1 MTLYRILKRGTDLV
15 VATIALAV
23 LAPLLV
29 PIMIALRLTGEGEVF
44 YRQRR
49 HGYRNQMFDILKFAT
64 MLKDSPNLAGGIITL
79 RDDPRVLP
87 LGKFLRQTKI
97 NELPQLLNIL
107 RGEMTLVGPRPLMP
121 WSFDKYPPEA
131 QAVVYL
137 SPPGLTGI
145 GSLLFRDEEG
155 LISRPG
161 VDPEA
166 LYSEQIYP
174 YKGQLEIWYYRN
186 RGVMTD
192 VKILLLTAWY
202 LFAPESKLVW
212 STFPNLPL
220 PPAGLGIHAPSA
232 RQRVSAPG

>member
-1 MTLYRILKRGTDLV
+1 MSLYRILKRGTDLV
-15 VATIALAV
+15 VATIALAL

-29 PIMIALRLTGEGEVF
+29 PVMIALRFTGEGEVF

-49 HGYRNQMFDILKFAT
+49 LGYRNQLFDILKFAT
-64 MLKDSPNLAGGIITL
+64 MLKDSPNLGGGIITL

-97 NELPQLLNIL
+97 NELPQLVNIL
-107 RGEMTLVGPRPLMP
+107 RGEMTLVGPRPLLP

-161 VDPEA
+161 VDPQA

-174 YKGQLEIWYYRN
+174 YKGQLEQWYYRN
-186 RGVMTD
+186 RGVVTD

-202 LFAPESKLVW
+202 LFAPESELVW
-212 STFPNLPL
+212 SAFPSLPL
-220 PPAGLGIHAPSA
+220 PPPGLGIRAPSA